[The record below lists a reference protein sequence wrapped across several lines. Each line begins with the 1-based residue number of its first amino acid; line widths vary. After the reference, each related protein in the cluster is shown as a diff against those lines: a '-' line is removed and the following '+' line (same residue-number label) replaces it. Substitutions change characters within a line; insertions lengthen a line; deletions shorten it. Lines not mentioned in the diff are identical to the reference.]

1 MENKMKKKYK
11 TLLIIIVICIILIIG
26 LLVIKKMKNEGVK
39 NNVKVVDSIVDFSY
53 TLDERDT
60 SLMKENYKEL
70 KKILKEKD
78 INYEEY
84 SQVIAKLFIIDL
96 FTMDNKINKYDVGS
110 LEYVYPETID
120 NFKLNIEDT
129 IYKSMEDNT
138 YDKRVQELPIVKSIE
153 VIDTKTSTFK
163 INEEELD
170 SFIVTLNWEYEK
182 DLGYDKEATITL
194 IKENKKVY
202 VVEYKAGALN
212 E

>member
-11 TLLIIIVICIILIIG
+11 TLLIIIVICIIIIIG
-26 LLVIKKMKNEGVK
+26 LLVIKNMKNEGVK

-70 KKILKEKD
+70 KKLLKEKD

-84 SQVIAKLFIIDL
+84 SQIIAKLFIIDL

>member
-1 MENKMKKKYK
+1 MKKKYK

-26 LLVIKKMKNEGVK
+26 LLVIKNMKNEEVK

-84 SQVIAKLFIIDL
+84 SQIIAKLFIIDL

-129 IYKSMEDNT
+129 IYKSIEDNT

>member
-1 MENKMKKKYK
+1 MKKKYK

-26 LLVIKKMKNEGVK
+26 LLVIKNMKNEGVK

-70 KKILKEKD
+70 KKLLKEKD

-84 SQVIAKLFIIDL
+84 SQIIAKLFIIDL

-129 IYKSMEDNT
+129 IYKSIEDNT

-153 VIDTKTSTFK
+153 VVDTKTSTFK

>member
-1 MENKMKKKYK
+1 MKKKYK

-26 LLVIKKMKNEGVK
+26 LLVIKNMKNEGVK

-129 IYKSMEDNT
+129 IYKSIEDNT

>member
-1 MENKMKKKYK
+1 MKKKYK
-11 TLLIIIVICIILIIG
+11 TLLIIIVICIIIIIG
-26 LLVIKKMKNEGVK
+26 LLVIKNMKNEGVK

-70 KKILKEKD
+70 KKLLKEKD

-138 YDKRVQELPIVKSIE
+138 YDKRVQELPIVKSIK

>member
-1 MENKMKKKYK
+1 
-11 TLLIIIVICIILIIG
+11 
-26 LLVIKKMKNEGVK
+26 
-39 NNVKVVDSIVDFSY
+39 
-53 TLDERDT
+53 
-60 SLMKENYKEL
+60 MKENYKEL
-70 KKILKEKD
+70 KKLLKEKD

-84 SQVIAKLFIIDL
+84 SQIIAKLFIIDL

>member
-1 MENKMKKKYK
+1 MKKKYK

-26 LLVIKKMKNEGVK
+26 LLVIKNMKNEGVK

-60 SLMKENYKEL
+60 SLTKENYKEL
-70 KKILKEKD
+70 KKLLKEKD

-129 IYKSMEDNT
+129 IYKSM
-138 YDKRVQELPIVKSIE
+138 
-153 VIDTKTSTFK
+153 K
-163 INEEELD
+163 I
-170 SFIVTLNWEYEK
+170 IHM
-182 DLGYDKEATITL
+182 
-194 IKENKKVY
+194 IKEFKNSQ
-202 VVEYKAGALN
+202 
-212 E
+212 

>member
-26 LLVIKKMKNEGVK
+26 LLVIKNMKNEVK

-84 SQVIAKLFIIDL
+84 SQIIAKLFIIDL

-129 IYKSMEDNT
+129 IYKSIEDNT

-163 INEEELD
+163 INEKELD